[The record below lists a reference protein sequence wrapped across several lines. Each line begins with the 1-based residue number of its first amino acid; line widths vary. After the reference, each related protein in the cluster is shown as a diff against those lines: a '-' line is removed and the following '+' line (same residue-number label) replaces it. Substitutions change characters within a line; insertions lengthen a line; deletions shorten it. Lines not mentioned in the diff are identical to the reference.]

1 MIGDNNQTI
10 GEGRVVTVFGGS
22 GFVGRYVVRALARDG
37 WRVRVACRRPDLAFF
52 LQPLG
57 RVGQVMAVQANVRSP
72 ESIAAALRGA
82 SAVVNLVGI
91 LAETGAQKFSTVQ
104 AGGAR
109 VIAEAAKAAGIDN
122 VVHISAIG
130 ADPQSRSAY
139 GRSKAEGEAAM
150 LAAVP
155 AAVILRPSV
164 IFGPEDD
171 FFNRFATMARYFP
184 FVPIVGAE
192 TKFQPVYV
200 GDVADAVAIALAG
213 RAKPGVA
220 YELGGPEVKSFA
232 EIVDYVLKV
241 TQRQRRVLKL
251 SFGTGKL
258 MASVTQMLTKLSLGL
273 FPKLLRMTRDQ
284 VELLKHDNVVSDAA
298 KADARTLQGLGIADP
313 QSIESIV
320 PTYLYRY
327 PQGRAVSDAAAGRIR
342 VALTTSRS
350 ELAPAGGLR
359 RFPTRV
365 WRQHPMDAGHEGDG
379 KERRQHVQPRRR
391 DEDGDEQSGDEE
403 P

>member
-1 MIGDNNQTI
+1 
-10 GEGRVVTVFGGS
+10 
-22 GFVGRYVVRALARDG
+22 
-37 WRVRVACRRPDLAFF
+37 VRVACRRPDLAFF

-109 VIAEAAKAAGIDN
+109 VIAEAAKAAGIAN

-150 LAAVP
+150 LAEVP
-155 AAVILRPSV
+155 ATVILRPSV

-184 FVPIVGAE
+184 IVPIVGAE

-241 TQRQRRVLKL
+241 TQRQRRILKL
-251 SFGTGKL
+251 SFGIGKL

-298 KADARTLQGLGIADP
+298 KAEARTLQGLGIADP
-313 QSIESIV
+313 QSIEAIV
-320 PTYLYRY
+320 PSYLYRY
-327 PQGRAVSDAAAGRIR
+327 RKVGQYQTQRLGESA
-342 VALTTSRS
+342 SR
-350 ELAPAGGLR
+350 
-359 RFPTRV
+359 
-365 WRQHPMDAGHEGDG
+365 
-379 KERRQHVQPRRR
+379 
-391 DEDGDEQSGDEE
+391 
-403 P
+403 

>member
-52 LQPLG
+52 FMPLG

-91 LAETGAQKFSTVQ
+91 LAETGAQKFSSVQ

-109 VIAEAAKAAGIDN
+109 TIAEAAKTAGIDN

-130 ADPQSRSAY
+130 AGPQSLSAY

-155 AAVILRPSV
+155 ATVILRPSV

-171 FFNRFATMARYFP
+171 FFNPLRHH
-184 FVPIVGAE
+184 GALLS
-192 TKFQPVYV
+192 V
-200 GDVADAVAIALAG
+200 
-213 RAKPGVA
+213 RAH
-220 YELGGPEVKSFA
+220 
-232 EIVDYVLKV
+232 
-241 TQRQRRVLKL
+241 R
-251 SFGTGKL
+251 
-258 MASVTQMLTKLSLGL
+258 
-273 FPKLLRMTRDQ
+273 
-284 VELLKHDNVVSDAA
+284 
-298 KADARTLQGLGIADP
+298 
-313 QSIESIV
+313 
-320 PTYLYRY
+320 
-327 PQGRAVSDAAAGRIR
+327 
-342 VALTTSRS
+342 
-350 ELAPAGGLR
+350 
-359 RFPTRV
+359 
-365 WRQHPMDAGHEGDG
+365 
-379 KERRQHVQPRRR
+379 RRR
-391 DEDGDEQSGDEE
+391 DKIPAGLCRRCRRRGGDRARRPRQAGRRL
-403 P
+403 

>member
-1 MIGDNNQTI
+1 LATIPAGGAGAAQAEQIAMIGDNNQTI

-57 RVGQVMAVQANVRSP
+57 RVGQVMAVQTNVRHP

-91 LAETGAQKFSTVQ
+91 LAETGAQKFATVQ

-109 VIAEAAKAAGIDN
+109 AIAEAAKAAGIDN

-130 ADPQSRSAY
+130 ADPQSPSAY

-150 LAAVP
+150 LADIP
-155 AAVILRPSV
+155 SAVILRPSV

-171 FFNRFATMARYFP
+171 FFNRFGTMARYFSAIP
-184 FVPIVGAE
+184 VVGAE

-200 GDVADAVAIALAG
+200 GDVAEAVSIALAG
-213 RAKPGVA
+213 RAKRGVA

-232 EIVDYVLKV
+232 EIVEYILKV
-241 TQRQRRVLKL
+241 TQRERRILKL
-251 SFGTGKL
+251 SFGTAKL
-258 MASVTQMLTKLSLGL
+258 MASVTQLLTKLSLGL
-273 FPKLLRMTRDQ
+273 YPKLLRMTGDQ
-284 VELLKHDNVVSDAA
+284 VELLKRDNVVSEEATA
-298 KADARTLQGLGIADP
+298 EGRTLQGLGIADP
-313 QSIESIV
+313 QSIEAIV

-327 PQGRAVSDAAAGRIR
+327 RKVGQYQTQRLGESA
-342 VALTTSRS
+342 SR
-350 ELAPAGGLR
+350 
-359 RFPTRV
+359 
-365 WRQHPMDAGHEGDG
+365 
-379 KERRQHVQPRRR
+379 
-391 DEDGDEQSGDEE
+391 
-403 P
+403 